1 MFDHLRQPVRAPS
14 GVLFIILAVR
24 TQRALR
30 LAYVWRLTVGCTLGL
45 MSTTVPA
52 WTILDRTWF
61 VLLRHQHLPCP
72 PPRRPVGGD
81 DAMSLPIFAAALAS
95 GAVSTKR
102 VALVTGANKGIGKE
116 IARLL
121 GALPDHAVVLGC
133 RNEQLGMAVAA
144 ELQVQLVNQGR
155 HALHVGLPLTDTTLS
170 HTALSRHRRKGATP
184 PTAGWT

>member
-61 VLLRHQHLPCP
+61 VLLRHQHLPFAPQSLP

-116 IARLL
+116 VARLL
-121 GALPDHAVVLGC
+121 GALPDHAVVLG
-133 RNEQLGMAVAA
+133 
-144 ELQVQLVNQGR
+144 
-155 HALHVGLPLTDTTLS
+155 
-170 HTALSRHRRKGATP
+170 
-184 PTAGWT
+184 